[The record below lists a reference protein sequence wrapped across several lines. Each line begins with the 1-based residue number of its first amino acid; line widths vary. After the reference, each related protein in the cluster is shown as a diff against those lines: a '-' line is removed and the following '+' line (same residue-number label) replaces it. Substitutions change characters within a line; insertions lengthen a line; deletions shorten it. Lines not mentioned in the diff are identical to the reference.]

1 MKKISALPLI
11 GLLILTACVS
21 SNASPTAPATPS
33 PQPDATEI
41 KILPTP
47 VSPGKMVVY
56 KELEVVMLEAEIT
69 TSYINE
75 YGSNREAPA
84 GKKLLWIHLTIKN
97 IGEKD
102 QVLPAS
108 EHYSVLNGTV
118 EYKSIYGR
126 RQDHADYMTL
136 TTSLVQGQAVDA
148 WLRFD
153 IPVAMELQDFIFAFL
168 PESSQ
173 VSIVPSTSGSS
184 WADHPTYL
192 WMCAP

>member
-33 PQPDATEI
+33 LEPIATEI

-47 VSPGKMVVY
+47 VSPGKLVVY
-56 KELEVVMLEAEIT
+56 EEFEVVMLEAEIT
-69 TSYINE
+69 SSYINE
-75 YGSNREAPA
+75 YGSSREAPA
-84 GKKLLWIHLTIKN
+84 GKKLLWIHITIQN
-97 IGEKD
+97 IGQKD

-108 EHYSVLNGTV
+108 EHFSVLNGTV

-136 TTSLVQGQAVDA
+136 TTGLVQGQEVDA

-153 IPVAMELQDFIFAFL
+153 IPAALELSDLQFAFL

-173 VSIVPSTSGSS
+173 ISTGYSS
-184 WADHPTYL
+184 SEYSWGDHPIYL
-192 WMCAP
+192 WTCAP